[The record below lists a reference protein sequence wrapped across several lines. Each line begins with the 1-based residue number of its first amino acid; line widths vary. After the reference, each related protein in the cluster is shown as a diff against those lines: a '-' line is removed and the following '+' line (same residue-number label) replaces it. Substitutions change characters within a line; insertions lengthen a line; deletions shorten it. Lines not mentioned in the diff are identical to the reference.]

1 MEKGKKIRVGVMG
14 SGTMGNGIAVLAAL
28 NGHDVVVFDNNPHVL
43 EKAKNE
49 SIKTIEKLH
58 EKNKLQEKSP
68 QEVTTKMYYESDLG
82 MFGICNIVIE
92 AIVEDVNIKQVCYS
106 ELEQIIPD
114 DCIIGTNTSSLSIA
128 LLSSSLKNPKRFLGM
143 HFFNPPVVMKLVEIV
158 PSLLTDIKIL
168 TDVKALLQSWGKT
181 TVLAKD
187 TPGFIV
193 NRIARPYYTEA
204 LRILDEGIADIPTI
218 DFAMKEIGGFKM
230 GPFELMDLIGND
242 VNYKVTESI
251 FEQSYFE
258 PRFKPSITQKRLV
271 EAKMLGKKT
280 GRGFYDYSQEIQAKP
295 NTDRKLGT
303 KIFNRILVLLINEAA
318 DSLLFSIATKEDI
331 DLAMTLGVNYPKG
344 LFKWADE
351 IGISNVISQ
360 LQALFEEYGE
370 DRYRISPMLKR
381 MAERGWKFYN

>member
-1 MEKGKKIRVGVMG
+1 MEKEKKIRVGVIG
-14 SGTMGNGIAVLAAL
+14 SGTMGNGIAVLSAL
-28 NGHDVVVFDNNPHVL
+28 NGHYVIVFDNNPQVL
-43 EKAKNE
+43 ERAKSESVKA
-49 SIKTIEKLH
+49 IEKLH
-58 EKNKLQEKSP
+58 KKNKLQNKSP
-68 QEVTTKMYYESDLG
+68 QEVISKIHYESDLG

-92 AIVEDVNIKQVCYS
+92 AIVEDINIKQGCYS
-106 ELEQIIPD
+106 DLEKIIPE

-128 LLSSSLKNPKRFLGM
+128 LLSSSLRTPKRFLGI
-143 HFFNPPVVMKLVEIV
+143 HFFNPPVVMKLVEMI
-158 PSLLTDIKIL
+158 PSLHTDVKIL

-204 LRILDEGIADIPTI
+204 LRIFDEGIADVPTI

-251 FEQSYFE
+251 FEQTYFE

-271 EAKMLGKKT
+271 EAKMLGKKM

-303 KIFNRILVLLINEAA
+303 KIFNRILVQLINEAA
-318 DSLLFSIATKEDI
+318 DSLLFGIATKEDI

-351 IGISNVISQ
+351 FGIDNVISQ
-360 LQALFEEYGE
+360 LQALYDEYGE

-381 MAERGWKFYN
+381 MVERGWKFYN

>member
-1 MEKGKKIRVGVMG
+1 MEKNPDIGILGPKQINDNGKMAMNVR
-14 SGTMGNGIAVLAAL
+14 A
-28 NGHDVVVFDNNPHVL
+28 FP
-43 EKAKNE
+43 
-49 SIKTIEKLH
+49 KLYIQVARRTFLRH
-58 EKNKLQEKSP
+58 LPFLK
-68 QEVTTKMYYESDLG
+68 
-82 MFGICNIVIE
+82 
-92 AIVEDVNIKQVCYS
+92 KQVAYD
-106 ELEQIIPD
+106 EMRHLD
-114 DCIIGTNTSSLSIA
+114 YD
-128 LLSSSLKNPKRFLGM
+128 
-143 HFFNPPVVMKLVEIV
+143 
-158 PSLLTDIKIL
+158 KIQ
-168 TDVKALLQSWGKT
+168 DVDWLQSSCMM
-181 TVLAKD
+181 V
-187 TPGFIV
+187 
-193 NRIARPYYTEA
+193 RSA
-204 LRILDEGIADIPTI
+204 LW
-218 DFAMKEIGGFKM
+218 KEIGGFKM

-351 IGISNVISQ
+351 IGISNVINQ
-360 LQALFEEYGE
+360 LQALYDEYGE

>member
-14 SGTMGNGIAVLAAL
+14 SGTMGNGIAVLSAL
-28 NGHDVVVFDNNPHVL
+28 NGHDVIVFDNNIQVL

-49 SIKTIEKLH
+49 SIKSIENLH
-58 EKNKLQEKSP
+58 AKNKLQNKSP
-68 QEVTTKMYYESDLG
+68 QEVTSKMYYESDLG

-92 AIVEDVNIKQVCYS
+92 AIVEDVTIKQVCYS

-158 PSLLTDIKIL
+158 PSLLTDVKIL
-168 TDVKALLQSWGKT
+168 TDIKALLQSWGKT

-251 FEQSYFE
+251 FEQTYFE

-271 EAKMLGKKT
+271 EAKMFGKKT
-280 GRGFYDYSQEIQAKP
+280 GRGFYDYSLETQAKP

-303 KIFNRILVLLINEAA
+303 KIFNRILVQLINEAA
-318 DSLLFSIATKEDI
+318 DSLLFGIATKEDI

-351 IGISNVISQ
+351 IGISNVINQ
-360 LQALFEEYGE
+360 IQALYDEYGE

-381 MAERGWKFYN
+381 MAERNWKFYN